1 MGFDKSV
8 EPCCEKFLTLI
19 FNRNMDELCRIKM
32 ILLIFDVL
40 DDKGMS
46 TIAFELAGEFQE
58 VLELIGFILVRITRT
73 RMS

>member
-1 MGFDKSV
+1 
-8 EPCCEKFLTLI
+8 
-19 FNRNMDELCRIKM
+19 MDELCRIKM